1 MSADSEESLVSQC
14 LEFSKM
20 LADMSMPFSFS
31 LTVGTK
37 FSFSVEARGKEALPS
52 AKKRKT
58 PSTLRRNA
66 KRREEFL
73 KKKLASTTEKSQE
86 VSEKEAKSPGKA
98 PTVLHVHPSPSPSS
112 ERRKVFTVGRKKE
125 VLTFSQ
131 LDGATTSDLPAA
143 RKEMMTSRCEFCSK
157 LEWEIGCLVM
167 PQMCQGSKVT
177 CPHCQVKATEV
188 GACMDCVRGFNHN
201 TGKKIEGFPNLK
213 CRSCQ

>member
-1 MSADSEESLVSQC
+1 MSADSEESLVSKC

-20 LADMSMPFSFS
+20 LADKSMPFSFS

-52 AKKRKT
+52 PKKRKT

-66 KRREEFL
+66 RRREEFL
-73 KKKLASTTEKSQE
+73 QKKLASTTEKSQE
-86 VSEKEAKSPGKA
+86 VSEQEAKPPGKA

-112 ERRKVFTVGRKKE
+112 ERRKVISVGRKKE
-125 VLTFSQ
+125 GPTFSQ
-131 LDGATTSDLPAA
+131 LDGATPSDLPAA
-143 RKEMMTSRCEFCSK
+143 RKEMTSRCEFCSK

-167 PQMCQGSKVT
+167 PQMCRGSKVT
-177 CPHCQVKATEV
+177 CPHCHVKATEV

-201 TGKKIEGFPNLK
+201 TGKRIEGFPNLK

>member
-1 MSADSEESLVSQC
+1 
-14 LEFSKM
+14 M
-20 LADMSMPFSFS
+20 LADKSMPFSFA

-37 FSFSVEARGKEALPS
+37 FSFSVETRGKEALPS

-66 KRREEFL
+66 RRREEFL
-73 KKKLASTTEKSQE
+73 QKKLASTTEKSQE
-86 VSEKEAKSPGKA
+86 VSEQEAKSPGKA

-112 ERRKVFTVGRKKE
+112 ERRKVISVGRKKE
-125 VLTFSQ
+125 VPTFSQ
-131 LDGATTSDLPAA
+131 LDGATPSDLPAA
-143 RKEMMTSRCEFCSK
+143 RKEMTSRCEFCSK

-167 PQMCQGSKVT
+167 PLMCHGSKVT
-177 CPHCQVKATEV
+177 CPHCHVKATEV